1 MAVTLTTYR
10 LADGATR
17 PTVVAI
23 NVPEARANLPYLVQR
38 RVELLFK
45 PGEVMATT
53 HDLGAWV
60 ANHVLVVVPA
70 KAPVIP
76 ALVAGL
82 EADPIVVAA
91 IAEPVIELAIEPV
104 EVPIAVAVEEP
115 VIEAAEVVESIDVQ
129 APVVEPVADPVIAPI
144 PAPKA
149 PAVAP
154 AALRALRQ
162 GRGRK

>member
-38 RVELLFK
+38 RVELMFR

-53 HDLGAWV
+53 YDLSGWV
-60 ANHVLVVVPA
+60 ANHVLVVVPPV
-70 KAPVIP
+70 APVTP
-76 ALVAGL
+76 APVGVL
-82 EADPIVVAA
+82 EADPIVVAEVA
-91 IAEPVIELAIEPV
+91 APVIVPVADPAAQLDEIIAEAR
-104 EVPIAVAVEEP
+104 AVAASE
-115 VIEAAEVVESIDVQ
+115 IADGQ
-129 APVVEPVADPVIAPI
+129 APVVEPIVEPI
-144 PAPKA
+144 PELATPTAP
-149 PAVAP
+149 AP

-162 GRGRK
+162 RGRK